1 MPEDEQF
8 TGWGG
13 ERGPDRGDPHP
24 QWRHPQGHG
33 QGQGLPQFPRQTP
46 PPLPEKGKAV
56 KAALIFGPV
65 VALLVFGALWV
76 GGVIGDDPVPKDP
89 VAVEHDWRTVPTI
102 ETTPDMSIKPGFRM
116 GSTTKNVLNRV
127 DSLPAAEACSIP
139 RFVNTD
145 QVAAERTVRA
155 MVDCAARSWRP
166 VLDRILEPRFI
177 QDVDQVWTITE
188 PKPYEFTCTMVALQ
202 DKSFYCPGEET
213 GITIRADQQE
223 SVGDLLTT
231 VTHEY
236 GHHIQELAGIASGGY
251 YRSPWHLHARNGR
264 RTQPRTRG
272 SRRRSPVYPQR
283 APRLATTGIASQLLR
298 WHRGPRYRATVP
310 RGRTGMDVDQY
321 REPAGGRPSQP
332 SERSAVVH
340 HWLQR
345 KVCRRLQHL
354 GGPGRTDPVADTRKD
369 RLRSVASRR

>member
-13 ERGPDRGDPHP
+13 ERGPDCGDTHP
-24 QWRHPQGHG
+24 QWRHPQGQG

-46 PPLPEKGKAV
+46 PPSPEKGKAV

-89 VAVEHDWRTVPTI
+89 VAAEHDWRTVPTI

-116 GSTTKNVLNRV
+116 GSTTKNILNRV

-213 GITIRADQQE
+213 GITIRADQQA

-236 GHHIQELAGIASGGY
+236 GHHIQELAGIASG
-251 YRSPWHLHARNGR
+251 
-264 RTQPRTRG
+264 
-272 SRRRSPVYPQR
+272 
-283 APRLATTGIASQLLR
+283 ATTEARGIYTR
-298 WHRGPRYRATVP
+298 E
-310 RGRTGMDVDQY
+310 TGDE
-321 REPAGGRPSQP
+321 RNPELGGADGEVLYTPN
-332 SERSAVVH
+332 ERLV
-340 HWLQR
+340 W
-345 KVCRRLQHL
+345 RRLESQANCFTGITVRAIAPQFLEDALAWMSTSTENPPEEDHPNPANARQWFIT
-354 GGPGRTDPVADTRKD
+354 GFNAKSVADCNTW
-369 RLRSVASRR
+369 VAPVEQIQ

>member
-1 MPEDEQF
+1 M
-8 TGWGG
+8 
-13 ERGPDRGDPHP
+13 
-24 QWRHPQGHG
+24 
-33 QGQGLPQFPRQTP
+33 
-46 PPLPEKGKAV
+46 
-56 KAALIFGPV
+56 

-89 VAVEHDWRTVPTI
+89 VAAEHDWRTVPTI

-116 GSTTKNVLNRV
+116 GSTTKNILNRV

-213 GITIRADQQE
+213 GITIRADQQA

-236 GHHIQELAGIASGGY
+236 GHHIQELAGIASGLLPKPVASTRAKRETNATPNSGEPTAKSCIPPTSASFGDDWNRKPIASLAS
-251 YRSPWHLHARNGR
+251 RSALSRHSSSRTHWHGCRPAQRTRRRKTIPTQRTLGSGSSLASTQSLSPTATPGWPRSNRSSSGHEKGPDAFGR
-264 RTQPRTRG
+264 LSAIGATQLQPYGTLRGQGFEPGGHGTQPIQPHQRRAWRTY
-272 SRRRSPVYPQR
+272 SESCVTC
-283 APRLATTGIASQLLR
+283 TT
-298 WHRGPRYRATVP
+298 
-310 RGRTGMDVDQY
+310 
-321 REPAGGRPSQP
+321 
-332 SERSAVVH
+332 AVV
-340 HWLQR
+340 
-345 KVCRRLQHL
+345 
-354 GGPGRTDPVADTRKD
+354 G
-369 RLRSVASRR
+369 